1 MILCRGPAFGL
12 GAGRREEGHSPSRG
26 AELDLISQE
35 AQGQRGQRRAS
46 GLRILSLLF
55 LFRLLYSYNSSQA
68 YCVPGTVPN
77 ALPRLP
83 HFILKINPF
92 RQFIGSHLLEE
103 ETEVGPGSK
112 VTTLLTEQLG
122 CDLRTGCLTALATS
136 RTSTFSER
144 DLRGPGEPG
153 EALSTAMTDSRGLG
167 AEQCRPRVCL
177 CVSVC
182 L

>member
-1 MILCRGPAFGL
+1 MT
-12 GAGRREEGHSPSRG
+12 
-26 AELDLISQE
+26 
-35 AQGQRGQRRAS
+35 
-46 GLRILSLLF
+46 
-55 LFRLLYSYNSSQA
+55 

-122 CDLRTGCLTALATS
+122 CDLRTGCLTAPATS

-153 EALSTAMTDSRGLG
+153 CL
-167 AEQCRPRVCL
+167 EQPSFRLRREDELVLRVCDWQL
-177 CVSVC
+177 CSLKLLYSQLVETKKWRSLLRWFSVWFPDQQHQC
-182 L
+182 HLGTCQKCKYSGFAPNPLNQ